1 MIDPVR
7 TFQLYLSIK
16 AHFNSEKYD
25 AVAYKGRIKNS
36 SKEDFEKR
44 RDKLLFINFSKLAK
58 SIPEISSIFV
68 ANFAYGNDYP
78 LDDIE
83 RSLNNYKKWSKVRES
98 LTKTFKDDVEL
109 LFEET
114 YNKNI
119 KDYKLHLF
127 NMVINNAVNRETSVI
142 IDSFDPLFDLWD
154 KNFPIWKP
162 EIRRVRKLSS
172 FVKFDVD
179 KFRNIFNQIKEDT
192 EENYHAIL

>member
-25 AVAYKGRIKNS
+25 AVAHRGRIKNS

-44 RDKLLFINFSKLAK
+44 RDKALFIHFSKLAK
-58 SIPEISSIFV
+58 TTQEISSIFV

-83 RSLNNYKKWSKVRES
+83 KSISIYKRWTKTRES
-98 LTKTFKDDVEL
+98 LTKTFKDDVQL
-109 LFEET
+109 LFE
-114 YNKNI
+114 NLHNVD
-119 KDYKLHLF
+119 DYKLHLF
-127 NMVINNAVNRETSVI
+127 NMVINSKVNRETAVI

-154 KNFPIWKP
+154 SNFIIWKP

-179 KFRNIFNQIKEDT
+179 KFKNIFNQIKEEK
-192 EENYHAIL
+192 EETHHALL